1 MKYQICESLWSK
13 TRGLMFSKKK
23 NLVFVFDE
31 EKRISLHMMFVFFPI
46 DVLFLDKDKKTIEVK
61 KDFKPFSF
69 YTPKEKARYVI
80 EIAENRR
87 NDYKI
92 GEKIDF

>member
-1 MKYQICESLWSK
+1 MKYQICRSSWSQ

-23 NLVFVFDE
+23 NLVFAFDQ
-31 EKRISLHMMFVFFPI
+31 EKKVGLHMLFVFFPI
-46 DVLFLDKDKKTIEVK
+46 DVLFLDKDKKIIEIK
-61 KDFKPFSF
+61 KEFKPFSF
-69 YTPKEKARYVI
+69 YTPKKKARYVV

-87 NDYKI
+87 NEYKI